1 MKICLYFEAEKMLQ
15 TSGIGRALQHQK
27 RALESAGIE
36 YTLDPEDEYDLL
48 HINTVGVSSSSVI
61 ANAKKRNKKVIYHA
75 HSTEEDFRD
84 SFLLSNQMAPFFKRH
99 IVNLY
104 AQADAIITPTPYAK
118 SLLEAYGL
126 TMPIHPVSNGIDLK
140 HYAKD
145 DQKIKA
151 FRKYFGLSETQKVVI
166 SVGLYLK
173 RKGIQDFMEVAKQFP
188 DVKFIWF
195 GYTPLISIPA
205 SIRHMIEDHPSN
217 VILPGYVKGPIIEGA
232 YASANHFFFPTY
244 EETEGIVVLEALAS
258 KCPVLVRDIGV
269 FNPWLVDGV
278 NCHKAFDNEGFSAIL
293 RQSFEGTLSSTL
305 EAAYQTASERTL
317 PNIGQQLKEIYVPLL
332 NEGGST

>member
-27 RALESAGIE
+27 RALESVGIE

-48 HINTVGVSSSSVI
+48 HINTVGINSSNVISS
-61 ANAKKRNKKVIYHA
+61 ARKRNKKVLYHA

-84 SFLLSNQMAPFFKRH
+84 SFLLSNQVAPFFKRH

-104 AQADAIITPTPYAK
+104 TQADAIITPTPYAK
-118 SLLEAYGL
+118 TLLEAYGL
-126 TMPIHPVSNGIDLK
+126 TMPIYAVSNGIDLK
-140 HYAKD
+140 HYVKD

-151 FRKYFGLSETQKVVI
+151 FRKYFGLSKSQKVVI

-173 RKGIQDFMEVAKQFP
+173 RKGIQDFMEVAKRFP
-188 DVKFIWF
+188 EVQFIWF
-195 GYTPLISIPA
+195 GYTPLISIPS
-205 SIRHMIEDHPSN
+205 SIRQLIEDHPNN

-232 YASANHFFFPTY
+232 YACADHFFFPSY

-258 KCPVLVRDIGV
+258 RCPVLVRDIGV
-269 FNPWLVDGV
+269 FNPWLTDGL
-278 NCHKAFDNEGFSAIL
+278 NCHKAQDNDGFSRVL
-293 RQSFEGTLSSTL
+293 RQSFEGSLVSTT
-305 EAAYQTASERTL
+305 ETGYQTAHERTL
-317 PNIGQQLKEIYVPLL
+317 SHIGQQLKVIYTQLL
-332 NEGGST
+332 NEGGSR